1 MNFQL
6 KHRQVTCPQELVDS
20 IESKV
25 TRFER
30 LIPENSF
37 LEVELIQHAK
47 AHGDG
52 DKEAEVILDIPGV
65 KPVIRFTAIG
75 TTFLE
80 AVDRIFDQLDE
91 ELGRRKNREGDHH
104 VAVSPKEW
112 SAEEAHKEAVAPTEY

>member
-6 KHRQVTCPQELVDS
+6 KHRQVTCPDELVEV

-25 TRFER
+25 SRFER
-30 LIPENSF
+30 LVPENSF

-47 AHGDG
+47 AHGNG

-65 KPVIRFTAIG
+65 KPVIRFEATG

-80 AVDRIFDQLDE
+80 AVDRVFDALDE
-91 ELGRRKNREGDHH
+91 ELGKRKNRQTDHH

-112 SAEEAHKEAVAPTEY
+112 AADIARKEAILPTEY